1 MRRYT
6 NEEIHTILRKS
17 QAITRFRDHFHL
29 MNLGMYNRKW
39 GLFYDKRKE
48 DLLNAYFALFVD
60 YLLENGWF
68 FRRPSKLNAD
78 IKRQVS
84 AWKGVLRGR
93 EAVDRAREKARKEAE
108 KKAAKMSDEEV
119 KAELERLKK
128 ELGSFG
134 GSI

>member
-1 MRRYT
+1 MRRFT

-17 QAITRFRDHFHL
+17 QAITKFRDHFRL
-29 MNLGMYNRKW
+29 MNLTIYNRKW

-48 DLLNAYFALFVD
+48 DLLNAYFSLFVD
-60 YLLENGWF
+60 YMLENGWF

-93 EAVDRAREKARKEAE
+93 EAVEAARKREEEKARKKAE
-108 KKAAKMSDEEV
+108 KMTDAEV
-119 KAELERLKK
+119 RAELERLKK
-128 ELGSFG
+128 EMGSFG
-134 GSI
+134 IV